1 MKTAI
6 AYAAHIS
13 TVPKAQFLTD
23 DKMTSHLQCI
33 LLIMAKDLQAGV
45 SDPSRVSE
53 NLTIIFKGIKID
65 PQILFFI
72 FLSNLIVIMMINN
85 LGSHL
90 R

>member
-6 AYAAHIS
+6 AYAAHIP

-23 DKMTSHLQCI
+23 EKMTSHLRCI
-33 LLIMAKDLQAGV
+33 FLVMAEDLQAGV
-45 SDPSRVSE
+45 SDPSGVTE
-53 NLTIIFKGIKID
+53 HLTIIFKRIKID
-65 PQILFFI
+65 PQILFCI
-72 FLSNLIVIMMINN
+72 FLSNLIVIMTINN